1 MKKPCVWTE
10 DEGYWVTSCGSE
22 FVINEGTPK
31 QNKMKYCCYCGGT
44 ILENVQLVALPE
56 ILPTSKRVVPHHS

>member
-10 DEGYWVTSCGSE
+10 DEGFWITSCGRE

-31 QNKMKYCCYCGGT
+31 QNDMKYCCYCGDVL
-44 ILENVQLVALPE
+44 LEAVQPINSQDRA
-56 ILPTSKRVVPHHS
+56 